1 MQMST
6 IGTYKDIEVTLEE
19 GNVGVVEI
27 QRPPHNFF
35 DIPLINQI
43 ADAYD
48 VLDKSDKCRAI
59 VLAAQGKNFCA
70 GANFGAN
77 DEDTGNAEKSDGG
90 KISGH
95 LYQHAVR
102 IFEAKTP
109 VIAAVQ
115 GAAIGGGLG
124 LAISADFRV
133 TCPEGRFSANFT
145 RLGFHPGFGLT
156 YTLPLLIGR
165 NKAAEMFYT
174 GRRVKGDEAVE
185 MGLADR
191 LVSLENIRSCALD
204 FAREIAMSA
213 PLAVV
218 ATRATVRGDIADQV
232 RAATDH
238 ELEEQNRLR
247 LTNDWS
253 EGVKAMAERRAPN
266 FTGT

>member
-1 MQMST
+1 MST
-6 IGTYKDIEVTLEE
+6 IGPFNDIEVTLDE
-19 GNVGVVEI
+19 NYVAVVEI

-35 DIPLINQI
+35 DIALINQI
-43 ADAYD
+43 ADAYMA
-48 VLDKSDKCRAI
+48 LDESADCRAI

-70 GANFGAN
+70 GANFGSGSEETA
-77 DEDTGNAEKSDGG
+77 GAQRSDGG
-90 KISGH
+90 DISGH

-102 IFEAKTP
+102 IFEARTP
-109 VIAAVQ
+109 VIAAIQ

-156 YTLPLLIGR
+156 YTLPRLIGP

-174 GRRVKGDEAVE
+174 GRRVKGDEALA
-185 MGLADR
+185 MGLADK
-191 LVSLENIRSCALD
+191 LVPLADIRAGAIE
-204 FAREIAMSA
+204 FAKEIALSA
-213 PLAVV
+213 PLAVM
-218 ATRATVRGDIADQV
+218 ATRATMRGDLADRV

-238 ELEEQNRLR
+238 ELVEQNRLR
-247 LTNDWS
+247 KTNDWS
-253 EGVKAMAERRAPN
+253 EGVKAMAERRAPS